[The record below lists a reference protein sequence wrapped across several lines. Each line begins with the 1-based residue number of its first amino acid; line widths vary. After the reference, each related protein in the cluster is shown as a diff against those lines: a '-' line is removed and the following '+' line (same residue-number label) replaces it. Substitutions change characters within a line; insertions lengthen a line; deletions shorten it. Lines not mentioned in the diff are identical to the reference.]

1 MSYDSIGSLVTL
13 DGLFG
18 EFRVGSLR
26 LRNRFAMAPMT
37 RGKSPEGI
45 PNDENVGYYRAR
57 AAGGVGLIITEG
69 TYIRGPAAGPSAEV
83 PRFYG
88 EDSAAGWRA
97 VVDAV
102 HAEGAAIVP
111 QLWHL
116 GVARG
121 DEPAFEPGTP
131 SVSPSGVD
139 HAGQAVGRP
148 LTTADLAALVDS
160 YVESAV
166 LARQLGF
173 DGIEL
178 HGAHGYLLDQF
189 LWAATNQRSDRYNG
203 AARDRAAFPARVVAA
218 VRAAVGPDF
227 PIIYRFSQWK
237 GVDYTARIAE
247 SPSELE
253 QLLMPL
259 ADAGVDIFHT
269 SLRRH
274 WLPEFTDHATD
285 SSLAG
290 WTKKITGLPVITV
303 GSVGVDSVFRGDR
316 IDESQ
321 ADRFRILREQFE
333 RGEFDIV
340 ALGRALLADP
350 QWVDKFR
357 TGRLADITPFRV
369 APR

>member
-1 MSYDSIGSLVTL
+1 MSDDSIVLPVTL
-13 DGLFG
+13 DGLFD
-18 EFRVGSLR
+18 EFRMGSLR

-37 RGKSPEGI
+37 RGQSPEGI
-45 PNDENVGYYRAR
+45 PNAENVGYYRAR

-83 PRFYG
+83 PRIYG

-97 VVDAV
+97 VVEAV

-121 DEPAFEPGTP
+121 DAPAFESATP

-139 HAGQAVGRP
+139 HDGRAVGRP
-148 LTTADLAALVDS
+148 LTGNDLETLIGS

-189 LWAATNQRSDRYNG
+189 FWAATNHRTDEHNG
-203 AARDRAAFPARVVAA
+203 AARERAAFPARVVAA
-218 VRAAVGPDF
+218 VRAAVGSDF

-247 SPSELE
+247 TPGELE
-253 QLLMPL
+253 QLLTPL
-259 ADAGVDIFHT
+259 VDAGVDIFHT

-303 GSVGVDSVFRGDR
+303 GSVGVDSVFRGDH

-321 ADRFRILREQFE
+321 ADRFRVLQEQFE

-350 QWVDKFR
+350 QWVDKMR
-357 TGRLADITPFRV
+357 TGRLADIVPFRTLT
-369 APR
+369 R